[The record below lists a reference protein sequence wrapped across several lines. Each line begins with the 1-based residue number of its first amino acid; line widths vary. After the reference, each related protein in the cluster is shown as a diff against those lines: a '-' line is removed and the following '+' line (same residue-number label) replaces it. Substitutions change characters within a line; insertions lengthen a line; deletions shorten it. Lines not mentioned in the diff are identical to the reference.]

1 MKKFII
7 FTLLICTW
15 ICAHATHERAGEIT
29 YKHISGLTYE
39 FTLTTYTYTASL
51 ADRPTIDI
59 YWGDG
64 TSNQVSRNSKTN
76 IGNEIFQNIY
86 ITQHTFPASGSYIVS
101 MEDQNRNQGII
112 NIPNSVNIPFYV
124 ETIITINNFITPN
137 NSPMLTNP
145 PIDFGCVGIPYYHN
159 PVAIDPDGDSLSY
172 SLVACRGYNGDTIPG
187 YTLPLASNSISI
199 DAVTGDLYW
208 DSPMVQGEYNIAILI
223 EEFRMG
229 VKISSMIRDMQI
241 EITACDNYPPEIST
255 LLDTCIDAGTLLS
268 FHVTATDTSSQI
280 ITLSAMGDVFS
291 QNNPATFPIA
301 YGNGTVSSTFNW
313 NTDCSNVRKQPYHVT
328 FKAIDN
334 GNVNLVKL
342 FTTSITIVCPA
353 PENLTATPFENAIAL
368 SWQPTPCDSFI
379 KGYKI
384 YRKVNPYGYIPDH
397 CETGVPA
404 YTGYKQIA
412 TTNSLTTTYI
422 DENVKQANEY
432 CYMVTAYFEDQGES
446 YASNEACTIL
456 KNTLP
461 LLTKN
466 SIVSTDSQSG
476 EIDIEWLAPKE
487 LDTIQYPGPYSYK
500 LYGKSNQDQTFTLLQ
515 TFNGTDS
522 LKYRHPLQNTE
533 ENYFSYYVEMLN
545 LTNGETSIGTSDTA
559 TSVFLSIA
567 VFDRNLLLSWTAN
580 TPWTNRQYIIYRYNE
595 QTADFDSIAIVSDTC
610 YLDMNLDY
618 DSNYCYKIL
627 AMGYYPDS
635 SIIAPLYNYSEIVC
649 ASPFDNQ
656 APCCPIVEGN
666 TDCKNIYLYWSID
679 TCTDSDIQQFNIYY
693 KPNTNS
699 QYKKIDSVD
708 YNTSNYN
715 LQNPVSVIGCFS
727 VSALDSNGNESDIC
741 HEICFDTDIC
751 SRYRLPNIFTPNND
765 GINDLFMPYEYDFV
779 KSIDITIFNRWGE
792 TVYKTTNPDI
802 NWDGTNMYTKAKCS
816 DGVYYYACDVYE
828 YTLTGIEKRILSGSI
843 TLVR

>member
-187 YTLPLASNSISI
+187 YTLPLANNSISI

-268 FHVTATDTSSQI
+268 FHVTATDTPSQI

-353 PENLTATPFENAIAL
+353 PENLTATPFENAVAL

-379 KGYKI
+379 KGYK
-384 YRKVNPYGYIPDH
+384 
-397 CETGVPA
+397 
-404 YTGYKQIA
+404 YTEKSIHTVIFP
-412 TTNSLTTTYI
+412 TTA
-422 DENVKQANEY
+422 KQAFLLIPVIN
-432 CYMVTAYFEDQGES
+432 
-446 YASNEACTIL
+446 
-456 KNTLP
+456 KLP
-461 LLTKN
+461 L
-466 SIVSTDSQSG
+466 
-476 EIDIEWLAPKE
+476 P
-487 LDTIQYPGPYSYK
+487 
-500 LYGKSNQDQTFTLLQ
+500 
-515 TFNGTDS
+515 
-522 LKYRHPLQNTE
+522 
-533 ENYFSYYVEMLN
+533 
-545 LTNGETSIGTSDTA
+545 
-559 TSVFLSIA
+559 
-567 VFDRNLLLSWTAN
+567 
-580 TPWTNRQYIIYRYNE
+580 TP
-595 QTADFDSIAIVSDTC
+595 
-610 YLDMNLDY
+610 
-618 DSNYCYKIL
+618 
-627 AMGYYPDS
+627 
-635 SIIAPLYNYSEIVC
+635 
-649 ASPFDNQ
+649 
-656 APCCPIVEGN
+656 
-666 TDCKNIYLYWSID
+666 
-679 TCTDSDIQQFNIYY
+679 
-693 KPNTNS
+693 
-699 QYKKIDSVD
+699 
-708 YNTSNYN
+708 
-715 LQNPVSVIGCFS
+715 
-727 VSALDSNGNESDIC
+727 
-741 HEICFDTDIC
+741 
-751 SRYRLPNIFTPNND
+751 
-765 GINDLFMPYEYDFV
+765 
-779 KSIDITIFNRWGE
+779 
-792 TVYKTTNPDI
+792 
-802 NWDGTNMYTKAKCS
+802 
-816 DGVYYYACDVYE
+816 
-828 YTLTGIEKRILSGSI
+828 
-843 TLVR
+843 